1 MPKRFNGDA
10 RLQAIQQGVCQCGA
24 HMKSELSMAS
34 LFLADK
40 GVLKPGEKISDELVN
55 QAVKM
60 VVMHEVGHTLG
71 LRHNFKGS
79 TMLKNDQLNDVAL
92 TREKGLIGSVMDYTP
107 VNLAPKGVKQGDYFT
122 TTLGPYDYWAI
133 EYGYRPF
140 SGSESDELKK
150 IACKGAEFG
159 HDYGTDEDTFL
170 SSDPLINRWDM
181 GGDVMKFATDRMLIA
196 EELMKNLSKTV
207 VDEGEGYQRARVA
220 FSILMSQFG
229 NGSYLISKY
238 VGGEHAFR
246 DHRGDPNGREPLV
259 PVNSAKQREALK
271 FLQEHIFTDKPF
283 QFPPDLLKKLAV
295 ERWYHWG
302 ARPGSTDFPL
312 HERILGIQK
321 VAMSQLMNPTV
332 LRRVQ
337 DSALKM
343 NADDQPLAIAEIFRA
358 VTDGIWGEAAPNGNG
373 NGDKSAGNSIVRR
386 NLQREHIK
394 KLSGIV
400 VGPKGGESPMMI
412 IFAGDDDGDVPPDAR
427 SLARAHLRDISK
439 RIQTMLNDR
448 NANETTLAHLEEC
461 RERIAKV
468 LDASMQLND

>member
-1 MPKRFNGDA
+1 
-10 RLQAIQQGVCQCGA
+10 
-24 HMKSELSMAS
+24 
-34 LFLADK
+34 
-40 GVLKPGEKISDELVN
+40 
-55 QAVKM
+55 
-60 VVMHEVGHTLG
+60 
-71 LRHNFKGS
+71 
-79 TMLKNDQLNDVAL
+79 
-92 TREKGLIGSVMDYTP
+92 
-107 VNLAPKGVKQGDYFT
+107 
-122 TTLGPYDYWAI
+122 
-133 EYGYRPF
+133 
-140 SGSESDELKK
+140 
-150 IACKGAEFG
+150 
-159 HDYGTDEDTFL
+159 
-170 SSDPLINRWDM
+170 
-181 GGDVMKFATDRMLIA
+181 
-196 EELMKNLSKTV
+196 
-207 VDEGEGYQRARVA
+207 
-220 FSILMSQFG
+220 
-229 NGSYLISKY
+229 LISKY

-400 VGPKGGESPMMI
+400 LGPKGGESPMMI